1 MAMFFIRGFLN
12 FLAIYFKRPKFL
24 LMTAILAFA
33 ITVVSAVYGVRAVH
47 DIPVYVVDH
56 DNSMVS
62 RSIRLFLDSGPDL
75 KILGSLESLDE
86 AKAHLYEGD
95 AVAVI
100 YIPAGTSEAIKTQS
114 GARVISYIDGTNML
128 MAKNADKAI
137 MTVVKS
143 ASVGITMIALN
154 KQGMA
159 KQSLMGA
166 LQAINLDIERPF
178 NAMTIYSEY
187 ILPVLIFF
195 NLNIFTCVMTC
206 ACFQEKLPA
215 KIEER
220 TYRRR
225 FFVMGRLLAVFVAAM
240 IFGLVIYI
248 VALPSIDIV
257 VQASTAMTLGSLAIY
272 VGLTM
277 MLFTSINLMFPI
289 PVSMSL
295 SYLTCMLSV
304 MFSGL
309 TWPLESMPWYI
320 QEISSWIPMTPFLQ
334 TVQIYLYHDVKW
346 EDLIFFYNM
355 FFKQAILYACTIF
368 VLMRCRDIF
377 YVHRALWRRH
387 KSKKQLVLA
396 AEGGVAIPV
405 DVSEPDVNG
414 KAAGQAPAGGVV
426 DTEGQDNTA
435 AVGQDNATAVE
446 AQPGD
451 IRTGEES

>member
-1 MAMFFIRGFLN
+1 MFFLRGFLN
-12 FLAIYFKRPKFL
+12 FLAIYIKRPKFSI
-24 LMTAILAFA
+24 MTAILAFA
-33 ITVVSAVYGVRAVH
+33 VTIVIAVYGVRTVY

-75 KILGSLESLDE
+75 KILGTVESLDE
-86 AKAHLYEGD
+86 AKAHLYDGD

-114 GARVISYIDGTNML
+114 GATVVSYIDGTNML

-137 MTVVKS
+137 TTVVKS

-154 KQGMA
+154 KQGLP
-159 KQSLMGA
+159 KHSLMGA

-178 NAMTIYSEY
+178 NAMTVYSEY

-195 NLNIFTCVMTC
+195 NLNIFTCIMTC
-206 ACFQEKLPA
+206 ACFQEKLPPEIQ
-215 KIEER
+215 KR

-225 FFVMGRLLAVFVAAM
+225 FFVMGRLLAVFVAAL
-240 IFGLVIYI
+240 IVGLAIYFI
-248 VALPSIDIV
+248 ALPSIDIY
-257 VQASTAMTLGSLAIY
+257 VQASTAMTLGSLVIY
-272 VGLTM
+272 IILTM
-277 MLFTSINLMFPI
+277 MLFTSLNLMFPV

-346 EDLIFFYNM
+346 EDLIYFYNM

-377 YVHRALWRRH
+377 YVIRALWRRK
-387 KSKKQLVLA
+387 KSRTAMLA
-396 AEGGVAIPV
+396 ADGVGAIPV
-405 DVSEPDVNG
+405 AVSEPESVAGNG
-414 KAAGQAPAGGVV
+414 EKAL
-426 DTEGQDNTA
+426 TETM
-435 AVGQDNATAVE
+435 TS
-446 AQPGD
+446 D
-451 IRTGEES
+451 IETGEKS